1 MKSEYKYREFLKF
14 LKSIN
19 LIFYII
25 ISRRYMKN
33 DCKDNFLFP
42 EAKSIFSIAKRGFV
56 SNAWRHSKKKAQVSR
71 TSVGRVIE

>member
-1 MKSEYKYREFLKF
+1 
-14 LKSIN
+14 
-19 LIFYII
+19 
-25 ISRRYMKN
+25 MKN